1 MPYCFL
7 GFICKDSMFKCLAF
21 YLSVFV
27 FLFLMLV
34 CKDIFVIG
42 KLGRTHHP
50 MDFVVLRHP
59 YGLNSS
65 ILWTYIWIR
74 SFRIRPI
81 SGFKQ
86 SQSVFLVDSFIS
98 WTLYWTRHLVDLII
112 ILTLSFCGWTH
123 QLYELVHFIDFNNKL
138 VHFVDLAKSSTLWTL
153 IKLVH
158 FMDLI
163 IISSSWDEVV
173 HFRDVNKVVDF
184 MDINNRL
191 IHFVDLMINLS
202 ILWT

>member
-1 MPYCFL
+1 M
-7 GFICKDSMFKCLAF
+7 
-21 YLSVFV
+21 
-27 FLFLMLV
+27 
-34 CKDIFVIG
+34 
-42 KLGRTHHP
+42 
-50 MDFVVLRHP
+50 
-59 YGLNSS
+59 
-65 ILWTYIWIR
+65 
-74 SFRIRPI
+74 
-81 SGFKQ
+81 
-86 SQSVFLVDSFIS
+86 
-98 WTLYWTRHLVDLII
+98 
-112 ILTLSFCGWTH
+112 
-123 QLYELVHFIDFNNKL
+123 
-138 VHFVDLAKSSTLWTL
+138 DLAKSSTLWTL

>member
-1 MPYCFL
+1 
-7 GFICKDSMFKCLAF
+7 
-21 YLSVFV
+21 
-27 FLFLMLV
+27 
-34 CKDIFVIG
+34 
-42 KLGRTHHP
+42 
-50 MDFVVLRHP
+50 MDFVALRHP
-59 YGLNSS
+59 YVLNSS
-65 ILWTYIWIR
+65 ISWTYIWIR
-74 SFRIRPI
+74 LFQICLF

-112 ILTLSFCGWTH
+112 ILTLSFCGWTR

-184 MDINNRL
+184 IDINNRL